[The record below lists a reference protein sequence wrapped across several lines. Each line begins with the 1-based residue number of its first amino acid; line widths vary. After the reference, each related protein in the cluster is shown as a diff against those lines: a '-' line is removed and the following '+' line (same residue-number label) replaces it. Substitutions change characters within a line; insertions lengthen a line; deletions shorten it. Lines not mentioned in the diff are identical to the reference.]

1 MNTMTRVQLNPVG
14 WISQLSQGEVTLL
27 TDTAN
32 SELYQI
38 FRNCCLAVLNSGV
51 DEDDAEALFAPYDSF
66 EVKLVRRERG
76 VKMELINPPEVS
88 FVDGKLIAGVHEH
101 LFSVLRDLLYM
112 HVKYN
117 GIAESEPSDIRR
129 ISDVTAT
136 SITDMVFDMLR
147 HADALVGNDELN
159 TVVCWGGHSIG
170 SDEYKYTK
178 EVGYQLGLRE
188 INICTGCGP
197 GAMKGPMKGAAIG
210 HAKQRFRK
218 GRYIGISEPSIIA
231 AEPPNA
237 IVNELIIMP
246 DIEKRLEAFVR
257 AAHGIVVFPGGVGT
271 AEELLYILG
280 ILMHENNAQHPFPL
294 ILTGPASSADYFA
307 AIDQFVAATLGPKAQ
322 EKYQIII
329 DDPGEVARSM
339 SLGRQK
345 VEQYRRAVGD
355 AFSFNW
361 SLKIDD
367 IFQHRFEPTHEAMA
381 ALPIYREQP
390 LANLAATLRQ
400 TFSGIVAGNIKS
412 STVAQIKQHGRFE
425 LSGDPELMT
434 LIDDLLRSFV
444 AQQRMK
450 LPGSKYE
457 PCYIINV

>member
-1 MNTMTRVQLNPVG
+1 MTRVQLNPVG

-32 SELYQI
+32 SELYDI

-51 DEDDAEALFAPYDSF
+51 DEDDAEALFAPFESF
-66 EVKLVRRERG
+66 QVKLLRRERG
-76 VKMELINPPEVS
+76 VKMELIDPPEVA
-88 FVDGKLIAGVHEH
+88 FVDGRLIAGVHEH

-117 GIAESEPSDIRR
+117 GIVECEPSQVRR
-129 ISDVTAT
+129 VSDVTAT

-147 HADALVGNDELN
+147 HADALVGNDNLN
-159 TVVCWGGHSIG
+159 TIVCWGGHSIG
-170 SDEYKYTK
+170 DVEYQYTK

-188 INICTGCGP
+188 MNICTGCGP

-210 HAKQRFRK
+210 HAKQRYRD

-257 AAHGIVVFPGGVGT
+257 AAHGIIVFPGGVGT

-280 ILMHENNAQHPFPL
+280 ILMHEQNAQHPLPL
-294 ILTGPASSADYFA
+294 ILTGPASSAGYFE
-307 AIDQFVAATLGPKAQ
+307 AIDKFVGETLGKKAQ
-322 EKYQIII
+322 ERYQIIV
-329 DDPGEVARSM
+329 DDPREVARSM
-339 SLGRQK
+339 AIGREK

-361 SLKIDD
+361 SLKIDPV
-367 IFQHRFEPTHEAMA
+367 FQQRFDPTHESMA
-381 ALPIYREQP
+381 ALPLHRDQST
-390 LANLAATLRQ
+390 ASLAATLRQ
-400 TFSGIVAGNIKS
+400 AFSGIVAGNIKS
-412 STVAQIKQHGRFE
+412 STVAQIKQKGPFS
-425 LSGDPELMT
+425 LSGDPELMKMV
-434 LIDDLLRSFV
+434 DELLQSFV
-444 AQQRMK
+444 EQQRMK

-457 PCYIINV
+457 PCYTISI

>member
-1 MNTMTRVQLNPVG
+1 MTRVQLNPVG

-27 TDTAN
+27 TETAN
-32 SELYQI
+32 SDLYDI
-38 FRNCCLAVLNSGV
+38 FRYCCLAVLNSGV
-51 DEDDAEALFAPYDSF
+51 DEDDSETLFAPYESF
-66 EVKLVRRERG
+66 QVRLLRRERG
-76 VKMELINPPEVS
+76 VKMELINPPEVA
-88 FVDGKLIAGVHEH
+88 FVDGRLIAGVHEH

-117 GIAESEPSDIRR
+117 GIAECEPTVARR
-129 ISDVTAT
+129 LSDVTAT

-147 HADALVGNDELN
+147 HADALEGNDELN

-170 SDEYKYTK
+170 NEEYQYTK

-188 INICTGCGP
+188 MNICTGCGP

-210 HAKQRFRK
+210 HAKQRYRK

-280 ILMHENNAQHPFPL
+280 ILMHEHNSQHPFPL
-294 ILTGPASSADYFA
+294 ILTGPASSAGYFE
-307 AIDQFVAATLGPKAQ
+307 AIDKFVGATLGKAAQ
-322 EKYQIII
+322 DKYQIIV
-329 DDPGEVARSM
+329 DDPREVARSM
-339 SLGRQK
+339 RLGREK

-355 AFSFNW
+355 SFSFNW
-361 SLKIDD
+361 SLKIDN
-367 IFQHRFEPTHEAMA
+367 IFQRRFEPTHESMA
-381 ALPIYREQP
+381 ALELHRDQPIAE
-390 LANLAATLRQ
+390 LAAVLRQ
-400 TFSGIVAGNIKS
+400 AFSGIVAGNIKA
-412 STVAQIKQHGRFE
+412 STVAQIKQQGPFN
-425 LSGDPELMT
+425 LSGDPELMKMIDT
-434 LIDDLLRSFV
+434 LLQSFV
-444 AQQRMK
+444 EQQRMK

-457 PCYIINV
+457 PCYTINV